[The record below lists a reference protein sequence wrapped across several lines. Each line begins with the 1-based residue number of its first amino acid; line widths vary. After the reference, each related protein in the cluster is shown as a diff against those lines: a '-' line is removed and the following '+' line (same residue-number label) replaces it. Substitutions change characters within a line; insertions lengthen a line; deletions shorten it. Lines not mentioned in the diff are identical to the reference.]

1 MDEVGAHDLKGAPP
15 VTRQRT
21 TLIEAPHGDLRGALL
36 EQVEQE
42 VAEGGDDDLDVG
54 AQALELC
61 DDAIDEAQGRL
72 LAGLIG
78 LDLDVGV
85 ETAVVHEV
93 DEIAQGGQRLTHKP
107 RGEPASGVDARQIG
121 RRQVVVPT
129 GAIRGPVQG
138 GVMADDD
145 CSVGDDVDVGLH
157 PLHLMIHRTT
167 ESGHGVLRGQRAQA
181 PVPEDHALVSAYAP
195 TTV

>member
-1 MDEVGAHDLKGAPP
+1 M
-15 VTRQRT
+15 RS
-21 TLIEAPHGDLRGALL
+21 LR
-36 EQVEQE
+36 
-42 VAEGGDDDLDVG
+42 
-54 AQALELC
+54 
-61 DDAIDEAQGRL
+61 
-72 LAGLIG
+72 AG
-78 LDLDVGV
+78 
-85 ETAVVHEV
+85 
-93 DEIAQGGQRLTHKP
+93 
-107 RGEPASGVDARQIG
+107 SGSRQIG